1 MMREKRDG
9 GGTNE
14 QICNM
19 DLVDWF
25 ERSLADDYK
34 QMVQK
39 YSDLSNV
46 NLYLGDGK
54 NNQALGVL
62 SEAIVMIKD
71 SFFGVFGEAGDFQY
85 VSSCAKKEGERFSS
99 NMIWRLV
106 KRYRRYTV
114 SCLTLH
120 LKRHSA
126 DRKKRTRKCIR
137 YN

>member
-1 MMREKRDG
+1 MLYMMREKRDG

-14 QICNM
+14 QICNR

-25 ERSLADDYK
+25 ERSLAEDYR
-34 QMVQK
+34 QMVRR
-39 YSDLSNV
+39 YPDLSNV

-85 VSSCAKKEGERFSS
+85 VSLCAK
-99 NMIWRLV
+99 
-106 KRYRRYTV
+106 RRENAF
-114 SCLTLH
+114 H
-120 LKRHSA
+120 R
-126 DRKKRTRKCIR
+126 I
-137 YN
+137 